1 MTLTIQDF
9 GKSNAAQ
16 FASSVSIAIPA
27 SPSSVKLA
35 EFGLSV
41 FSSGQVVLGATV
53 GTQATLGQ
61 PDILYSIL
69 RGVTVIYTVKASDL
83 QSSKFDEAAFTYT
96 DSGVANGYYAYS
108 ISAEITNSIATNQAN
123 VIGPI
128 AFSGISLL

>member
-9 GKSNAAQ
+9 GKSIAAQ

-27 SPSSVKLA
+27 SPSGVKLA

-41 FSSGQVVLGATV
+41 PSGAQVELKATV

-61 PDILYSIL
+61 PDILYSMV
-69 RGVTVIYTVKASDL
+69 RGNTVIFTVKSSDL
-83 QSSKFDEAAFTYT
+83 QTSKFDEAAFTYT
-96 DSGVANGYYAYS
+96 DSGASSGYYAYS
-108 ISAEITNSIATNQAN
+108 IFAEITNSISTNQAN

-128 AFSGISLL
+128 TFSGISLL